1 MTECIVGL
9 NYGMM
14 IRRIFFLAIV
24 LLFAACARIVTPS
37 GGAVDKVPPKEIKSI
52 PKQNS
57 LNFKDKGFVVE
68 FDEYIV
74 LDNVNQKLLVSPPL
88 KVKPEITAKL
98 KKLYVKGLDSLAENT
113 TYIFDFAD
121 AITDFNEGNRLKNFK
136 YAFSTGP
143 QIDSLFY
150 EGRVLE
156 GFSLKNIADKLVLL
170 YADTVLANLY
180 DKDCNYITRTDSSG
194 HFSFSN
200 LAAGTYRLLVLDDK
214 NQNKRYD
221 LPSEGVG
228 FSRYGVIPYYKDST
242 DTVSQKE
249 NIFFYEDV
257 KDSIQSVIDTRFSAK
272 GVFTLVFARPLSKDF
287 TFDFVKPANMEQI
300 KYELSENRDTVSFFA
315 GMGVNFD
322 TIDLHIADGDFKD
335 EITKFAVAG
344 KKKKAEESCF
354 RFRNLQK
361 DSVHYFDRKFLTAG
375 MPLDTESIP
384 ASIISGNDTL
394 ETVLKRCEGLTK
406 YCLSEDLEKG
416 RQYKLIID
424 SGVVR
429 DLTGISNDFFETT
442 FYLTQEADYGR
453 FMLNFEDSA
462 FVDRPHIFYLCDMKA
477 EILKQ
482 INVSEG
488 KGSIVFDRIRQGIY
502 KVKLVLD
509 ENANGQWDG
518 ASFKEGKPSERI
530 LMFDKPVSIRKSWD
544 TEENWTISW

>member
-1 MTECIVGL
+1 MAECIVGL

-68 FDEYIV
+68 FDEFIV

-136 YAFSTGP
+136 YAFSTGS

-156 GFSLKNIADKLVLL
+156 GFSLKNVADKLVLL

-228 FSRYGVIPYYKDST
+228 FSRYGVIPYHKDST
-242 DTVSQKE
+242 DTVSRKE

-375 MPLDTESIP
+375 MPLDTEGIP
-384 ASIISGNDTL
+384 ASIVSGNDTL

-462 FVDRPHIFYLCDMKA
+462 FVDTPHIFYLCDMKA

-488 KGSIVFDRIRQGIY
+488 KGSIVFDCIRQGMY

>member
-1 MTECIVGL
+1 MAECIVGL

-98 KKLYVKGLDSLAENT
+98 KKLYVKGLDSLTENT

-136 YAFSTGP
+136 YAFSTGS

-228 FSRYGVIPYYKDST
+228 FSRYGVIPYHKDST
-242 DTVSQKE
+242 DTVSRKE

-272 GVFTLVFARPLSKDF
+272 GVFTLVFARPLNKDF
-287 TFDFVKPANMEQI
+287 TFDFIKPANIEQI

-384 ASIISGNDTL
+384 ASIVSGNDTL

>member
-1 MTECIVGL
+1 MAECIVGL

-37 GGAVDKVPPKEIKSI
+37 GGAVDKVPPKEIKTI

-98 KKLYVKGLDSLAENT
+98 KKLYVKGLDSLTENT

-136 YAFSTGP
+136 YAFSTGS

-228 FSRYGVIPYYKDST
+228 FSRYGVIPYHKDST
-242 DTVSQKE
+242 DTVSRKE

-272 GVFTLVFARPLSKDF
+272 GVFTLVFARPLNKDF
-287 TFDFVKPANMEQI
+287 TFDFIKPANIEQI

-344 KKKKAEESCF
+344 KMKKAEESCF

-375 MPLDTESIP
+375 MPLDSESIP
-384 ASIISGNDTL
+384 ASIVSGNDTL

-462 FVDRPHIFYLCDMKA
+462 FVDTPHIFYLCDMKA

-488 KGSIVFDRIRQGIY
+488 KGSIVFDCIRQGIY

>member
-1 MTECIVGL
+1 
-9 NYGMM
+9 MM

-136 YAFSTGP
+136 YAFSTGS

-156 GFSLKNIADKLVLL
+156 GFSLKNVADKLVLL
-170 YADTVLANLY
+170 YADTVFANLY

-228 FSRYGVIPYYKDST
+228 FSRYGVIPYHKDST

-322 TIDLHIADGDFKD
+322 TIDLHITDGDFKD

-384 ASIISGNDTL
+384 ASIVSGNDTL

-462 FVDRPHIFYLCDMKA
+462 FVDTPHIFYLCDMKA

-488 KGSIVFDRIRQGIY
+488 KGSIVFDRIRQGMY

>member
-1 MTECIVGL
+1 MAECIVGL

-37 GGAVDKVPPKEIKSI
+37 GGAVDKVPPKEIKTI

-136 YAFSTGP
+136 YAFSTGS

-180 DKDCNYITRTDSSG
+180 DKGCNYITRTDSSG

-228 FSRYGVIPYYKDST
+228 FSRYGVIPYHKDST

-344 KKKKAEESCF
+344 KKKKVEESCF

-384 ASIISGNDTL
+384 ASIVSGNDTL